1 VFKRKLKLF
10 PEKRGEKHRQVDM
23 PYMATWAA
31 WFLSLALSAAVL
43 ALATMGWAFWGMPA
57 QERFAFEWS
66 AYIVASLLYGACV
79 GFAVAATRRTRDR
92 VLLAR
97 QTRERL
103 DLALAA
109 GRMEFWEWDVGN
121 GRVSVSGNA
130 RGIFGRGRSVIED
143 AWPQT
148 HPDDSEHVK
157 ATIQRALESQRSY
170 SFASRIIHARTG
182 QIRWIETHGHVE
194 RDGAGQAI
202 RITGV
207 TIDVTDK
214 HKAIEEKQQALLEK
228 EKAFQASR
236 LTEQRFQVALKAG
249 SIVVWS
255 CDSEKRYTWLY
266 NPLVG
271 VNTNRFIGRKI
282 DETIPKQY
290 PAYAEA
296 IERVFSTAQGEQVTV
311 TFPQR
316 DEVRHFVSRIDP
328 IIDDS
333 GLVAGLIGASVDIT
347 DLQRAETAARESAEQ
362 LRMVIDSLPVLIS
375 YIDCEH
381 RYRFNNAAYRDW
393 FGLAREDVEGRHLR
407 DVLGEDA
414 YEVTRPLLERVLS
427 GETIQ
432 EYAHMRYR
440 LGGTRDVKITYVPH
454 RTGATVAGAI
464 ALVEDVSM
472 QKRLEE
478 EIKQESRRKDEFLAT
493 LAHELR
499 NPIAPIRYSAALLTD
514 AASPSSV
521 QYVRRVVERQ
531 AAHISR
537 LLDDL
542 LDVSRI
548 TRDVIELKRE
558 AFDLCDLVRN
568 AIEAIRPALSNS
580 RHQLSVS
587 IPSQPIWICGDTTR
601 LLQCVGNL
609 LDNAAKYME
618 PGGRIEVYV
627 ERKGDSAAVRV
638 KDTGVGLAPEMLAHV
653 FDLFS
658 QVHKSL
664 RVSKGGLGI
673 GLAVV
678 KKLVEL
684 HGGTIEAGSDGLGR
698 GAQFVIRLPLHAN
711 NELPVNDAVH
721 DGNVVPLF
729 PSHPNILV
737 VDDNRD
743 AAEALAALLRA
754 QESQVTLAFDGE
766 SALQTFDSMQPS
778 IVLLDMG
785 LPDTDGTAVARQIRQ
800 RSRGK
805 SVFIVAIT
813 GWGQESDRKRT
824 REAGVDVHL
833 VKPVDPGFLLQLLG
847 THLRVA

>member
-1 VFKRKLKLF
+1 
-10 PEKRGEKHRQVDM
+10 
-23 PYMATWAA
+23 MATWAA
-31 WFLSLALSAAVL
+31 WFLSFALSAAVL
-43 ALATMGWAFWGMPA
+43 ALSTLGWAFGDMPVHA
-57 QERFAFEWS
+57 RFAFEWS
-66 AYIVASLLYGACV
+66 AYIVAILLYCACA
-79 GFAVAATRRTRDR
+79 GLAVVTARRTRDGL
-92 VLLAR
+92 LLAR

-109 GRMEFWEWDVGN
+109 GRMMSWEWDVGS
-121 GRVSVSGNA
+121 GRVSVSDNA
-130 RGIFGRGRSVIED
+130 HDIFGRGCSALED
-143 AWPQT
+143 AWSQT

-157 ATIQRALESQRSY
+157 AAMQRALESQRSY

-182 QIRWIETHGHVE
+182 QIRWIETYCHVE
-194 RDGAGQAI
+194 RDSAGQAI

-207 TIDVTDK
+207 TVDVTEK
-214 HKAIEEKQQALLEK
+214 QKAIEEKRQALLEK
-228 EKAFQASR
+228 EKVFQASR
-236 LTEQRFQVALKAG
+236 LTEQRFQVALKAS
-249 SIVVWS
+249 SIVAWS

-266 NPLVG
+266 NPLAG
-271 VNTNRFIGRKI
+271 TNTNRFIGRKI

-296 IERVFSTAQGEQVTV
+296 IERVFSTGQGKQITV

-316 DEVRHFVSRIDP
+316 GEVRHYVSRIDP
-328 IIDDS
+328 VINDS
-333 GLVAGLIGASVDIT
+333 GHVAGLIGASVDIT
-347 DLQRAETAARESAEQ
+347 DLQRAEAAARESAEQ

-393 FGLAREDVEGRHLR
+393 FGLACEEVEGRHLR
-407 DVLGEDA
+407 DVLGKDA
-414 YEVTRPLLERVLS
+414 YEVTRPLLERALS
-427 GETIQ
+427 GETIR
-432 EYAHMRYR
+432 EHAHMRYR

-454 RTGATVAGAI
+454 RTGTTVAGVV
-464 ALVEDVSM
+464 ALVEDVSV

-478 EIKQESRRKDEFLAT
+478 EIKRESQRKDEFLAT

-499 NPIAPIRYSAALLTD
+499 NPMAPIRYSTALLTD
-514 AASPSSV
+514 TASPSSI

-531 AAHISR
+531 AAHMSR

-548 TRDVIELKRE
+548 TRDVIELKLE
-558 AFDLCDLVRN
+558 ALDLCELVRN

-580 RHQLSVS
+580 QHRLSVS
-587 IPSQPIWICGDTTR
+587 IPSQPIWTCGDTTR

-609 LDNAAKYME
+609 LDNATKYTE

-627 ERKGDSAAVRV
+627 ERNDGFAVVRV

-653 FDLFS
+653 FDLFT

-664 RVSKGGLGI
+664 RVSRGGLGI

-678 KKLVEL
+678 KRLVEL
-684 HGGTIEAGSDGLGR
+684 HGGTIEAGSDGLGQ
-698 GAQFVIRLPLHAN
+698 GAQFAIRLPLRAN
-711 NELPVNDAVH
+711 NALPVNDVAH
-721 DGNVVPLF
+721 NGSVVPLF
-729 PSHPNILV
+729 PSHPHILV

-754 QESQVTLAFDGE
+754 QESQVALAFDGK
-766 SALQTFDSMQPS
+766 SALQTFDAVQPS

-805 SVFIVAIT
+805 SVLIVAIT

-833 VKPVDPGFLLQLLG
+833 VKPVDPDFLIQLLG
-847 THLRVA
+847 KHLRVA